1 MNMFKT
7 ENFEIIKREFVKD
20 KKSLVALVTLV
31 TLLLVIFISSLFL
44 NQEKIMTVSILDS
57 YARPGEGFWLGADS
71 GGRSILGQ
79 LIIGSRNS
87 IIIAVC
93 VTAISSMI
101 GIIVGLVTGYYGG
114 IIDSIIM
121 RIIDFISILP
131 GTMIIIVFVTI
142 VPKYNVFYFILILTV
157 FSWMGTTRMVRSKTL
172 AESNKEYIM
181 ASKSMG
187 TSDFKIIVREL
198 LPNVMSIII
207 VNVTLSMASNIGVE
221 TGLSYLGYGFPI
233 STPSLGTLVSYSS
246 KPEIISSKPW
256 IWLPAVLLI
265 LVLTLSINYI
275 GETIKRITDAKQ
287 RLG

>member
-1 MNMFKT
+1 MNILKN
-7 ENFEIIKREFVKD
+7 ENFEIIKREFTKD
-20 KKSLVALVTLV
+20 KKSLVALITFVSLV
-31 TLLLVIFISSLFL
+31 VIIFVSSLFL
-44 NQEKIMTVSILDS
+44 DQEKIMTVSILDS

-79 LIIGSRNS
+79 LIIGARNS
-87 IIIAVC
+87 LIIAFC
-93 VTAISSMI
+93 VTAISSTI
-101 GIIVGLVTGYYGG
+101 GITVGLITGYYGG
-114 IIDSIIM
+114 IIDTIIM

-131 GTMIIIVFVTI
+131 TTMIIIVFVTI

-157 FSWMGTTRMVRSKTL
+157 FSWMGTTRMIRSKTL
-172 AESNKEYIM
+172 SESNKEYIM

-187 TSDFKIIVREL
+187 TSDFKIILREL
-198 LPNVMSIII
+198 LPNVMSIVV
-207 VNVTLSMASNIGVE
+207 VNVTLSTAANIGVE

-265 LVLTLSINYI
+265 LVLILSINYI

>member
-1 MNMFKT
+1 MNIFKT

-87 IIIAVC
+87 IIIAIC
-93 VTAISSMI
+93 VTAISSTI
-101 GIIVGLVTGYYGG
+101 GILVGLVTGYYGG
-114 IIDSIIM
+114 VIDSIIM

-131 GTMIIIVFVTI
+131 TTMIIIVFVTI

-198 LPNVMSIII
+198 LPNVMSIIV